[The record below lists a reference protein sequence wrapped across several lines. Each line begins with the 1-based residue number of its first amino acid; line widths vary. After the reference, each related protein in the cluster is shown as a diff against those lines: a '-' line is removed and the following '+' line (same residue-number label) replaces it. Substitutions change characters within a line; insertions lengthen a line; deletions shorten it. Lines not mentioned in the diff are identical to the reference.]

1 MLPFAVIL
9 PAAGQSAR
17 FGTTNKLLAPLRG
30 EPVIIHSLRAFL
42 SRSDVPLIVVP
53 THLEGEIT
61 EVALTDVKVAIS
73 TGRILFCRG
82 GPSRAESV
90 LEALRHLPREIE
102 WVAVHDAARPLLSQ
116 GLIDRTLSLAH
127 KHGAAVP
134 ALPVT
139 LTIKAASGPLPA
151 LVTKTIPRDTLFAIQ
166 TPQVMRHADLVAAYS
181 QCPIPL
187 ASVTDDVQLLELAG
201 METWLAAGEDRN
213 IKITTAMDLRLAELF
228 DERPVKE

>member
-17 FGTTNKLLAPLRG
+17 FGATNKLLAPLRG

-53 THLEGEIT
+53 THLDAEIS
-61 EVALTDVKVAIS
+61 EVALTDVKAAIS

-151 LVTKTIPRDTLFAIQ
+151 LVTKTIPRDTLFAIE
-166 TPQVMRHADLVAAYS
+166 TPQVMRHADLVAAYAK
-181 QCPIPL
+181 CPIPL
-187 ASVTDDVQLLELAG
+187 ESVTDDVQLLELAG

-228 DERPVKE
+228 DERQ